1 MTVVKGHFRNEICVA
16 LFRDLKSKEKP
27 FFLTMALPLALVFDC
42 VRYFWLFANFA
53 VCRSPWIVPDAN
65 ESDQLGGNQAP
76 PYTLQPPLSAR
87 ILGDVLPAAPV
98 MFLFQ

>member
-16 LFRDLKSKEKP
+16 LFHDLKLAEKS
-27 FFLTMALPLALVFDC
+27 FLSMPLGSVFDC

-53 VCRSPWIVPDAN
+53 VCRSQWIVPDAN
-65 ESDQLGGNQAP
+65 ESEQLGGNQAP